1 MAMGY
6 AVITSSG
13 SCVLTASYSSSVNSA
28 LVVHEVSGVDTSNPF
43 DASSVQHQDVPTAS
57 NGAVTS
63 GTIATS
69 QNNAYIFAV
78 VADAGSNSATYT
90 AGSGYTPRQTLTGWF
105 QTADKVQTS
114 AGTASAVFTSSLGYD
129 HPTTG
134 VMSLRPSQSQ
144 TPSDTIA
151 PTTPTG
157 LSASAVSTSAINLS
171 WSPSTDNTAVTGYK
185 IYRGGVQIGT
195 ATTNSYSDTGLS
207 ANTTYSYTVSAYDGA
222 GNNST
227 QSTAVSAT
235 TQAVLPVISNLVG
248 SNITTS
254 AITISWDT
262 NVPTNGQVF
271 YGLTTSYGSQS
282 SLLDNTTKTTTHST
296 TLSGLTPNTT
306 YNFKVTSVDALGNTT
321 SSTNFS
327 FTTQSATPVDTT
339 APTISAITKSGITTS
354 GATISWTTN
363 ENSDTQVE
371 YGLTTAYGSQT
382 TLNTTLLTNHSV
394 ALSGL
399 TASTTYNFRVKS
411 KDSAGNLA
419 VSSNQTLTTLP
430 LPDTTAPTISNVVIS
445 SITANSATVTWTTNE
460 NSDTQV
466 DYGTTASYGLQTTRN
481 TTLTTT
487 HSASITNLS
496 SGVTYNLRVRST
508 DASGNLATSVNYTF
522 TTTTPAPPQDTTAPV
537 ISAITTSNL
546 TPSSVQIGWNTDE
559 SASGYVAYGTTA
571 SYGLTS
577 PVDSTLKTS
586 RTIALSTLKRNTTYN
601 YQVVSTD
608 ASGNIGRS
616 TNRTFTTP
624 SRLSKPP
631 KTSTLTAINGS
642 VILTWSD
649 PVDDN
654 NDIYE
659 LWRGVLI
666 MRSTAGFIQVPDKA
680 TALADVP
687 STTKTYRDTTV
698 TAGTTYYY
706 SVFTYDDQGV
716 FSDPAYVSFTPTE
729 QTQASTGGGATGGGS
744 AGGSSSTSGTPSGS
758 TGGGAPS
765 TPTIVVF
772 IPKSSPLAST
782 TPTVIQT
789 PNLTIV
795 LITKTMSR
803 GSKIAEVKILQQFLI
818 SQGYLPANTPLGYF
832 GVLTEQAVKAFQKKQ
847 GIVSSGSPATTGYG
861 MVGAKTRAVINALLQ
876 KQTSTS
882 TQTSTTTETPEQT
895 LARLQALLKQL
906 QQMQGQ
912 R

>member
-1 MAMGY
+1 MNYDYFTNSTKKCSDAGEPGCQGG
-6 AVITSSG
+6 SG
-13 SCVLTASYSSSVNSA
+13 SVTLPASLYLSSKPSWFGSSQWPPIGPD
-28 LVVHEVSGVDTSNPF
+28 VSGLTTLIPAKNCF
-43 DASSVQHQDVPTAS
+43 DNVIAKGGTFNASTCYSGGSV
-57 NGAVTS
+57 VT
-63 GTIATS
+63 
-69 QNNAYIFAV
+69 
-78 VADAGSNSATYT
+78 
-90 AGSGYTPRQTLTGWF
+90 P
-105 QTADKVQTS
+105 
-114 AGTASAVFTSSLGYD
+114 
-129 HPTTG
+129 P
-134 VMSLRPSQSQ
+134 
-144 TPSDTIA
+144 PSDTT
-151 PTTPTG
+151 PPSTPTG
-157 LSASAVSTSAINLS
+157 LTTSVISSSQVNLT

-227 QSTAVSAT
+227 QSTSVSAT
-235 TQAVLPVISNLVG
+235 TQATLPVISNLVG
-248 SNITTS
+248 SNTTQTQT
-254 AITISWDT
+254 TISWDT
-262 NVPTNGQVF
+262 NVPTNGQIF

-282 SLLDNTTKTTTHST
+282 ALVDNTIKTTTHSI
-296 TLSGLTPNTT
+296 TLSGLTAGTT

-321 SSTNFS
+321 SSANFT
-327 FTTQSATPVDTT
+327 FTTGPATPTDVT
-339 APTISAITKSGITTS
+339 APTISAITTSGITTG

-371 YGLTTAYGSQT
+371 YGLTTSYGSQT
-382 TLNTTLLTNHSV
+382 TLNPTLLTSHSV
-394 ALSGL
+394 TLSGL

-419 VSSNQTLTTLP
+419 VSSNQTVTTLP

-445 SITANSATVTWTTNE
+445 SVTANSATVTWTTNE

-466 DYGTTASYGLQTTRN
+466 DYGTTTGYGSQTALN
-481 TTLTTT
+481 TTLSTT
-487 HSASITNLS
+487 HSASLTNLS
-496 SGVTYNLRVRST
+496 SGVTYNLRVRSK

-522 TTTTPAPPQDTTAPV
+522 TTTTPAPPADTTAPV
-537 ISAITTSNL
+537 ISNITTSNL
-546 TPSSVQIGWNTDE
+546 TTSSIQIGWNTDE

-586 RTIALSTLKRNTTYN
+586 RTITLSTLKRNTTYN

-608 ASGNIGRS
+608 ASGNIARS
-616 TNRTFTTP
+616 ANRTFTTP

-631 KTSTLTAINGS
+631 KTATLTATNGS

-649 PVDDN
+649 PKDNN

-666 MRSTAGFIQVPDKA
+666 MRSTAGFIQVPDKT

-687 STTKTYRDTTV
+687 SATKTYRDTTV

-729 QTQASTGGGATGGGS
+729 QTQASTGGGATSG
-744 AGGSSSTSGTPSGS
+744 GTPSTPGASSGS
-758 TGGGAPS
+758 TGGDTSS
-765 TPTIVVF
+765 TPTVVVY

-803 GSKIAEVKILQQFLI
+803 GSKIAEVKALQQFLI
-818 SQGYLPANTPLGYF
+818 SQGYLPANTPLGNY
-832 GVLTEQAVKAFQKKQ
+832 GPVTEQAVKAFQRKN

-876 KQTSTS
+876 KQTPTA
-882 TQTSTTTETPEQT
+882 TQTSTTETPEQT

-906 QQMQGQ
+906 QQLQGQ